1 MRVIKVVAI
10 VAIEV
15 YKDWRSRTSQPGIRS
30 ALRRDAYDNKVM
42 ATQEADLHYFGNASD
57 FGNTSLAHE

>member
-1 MRVIKVVAI
+1 MRSIKVVAI

-15 YKDWRSRTSQPGIRS
+15 YKDWRSRTGQSSFRA
-30 ALRRDAYDNKVM
+30 ALRQDAHDDTVM
-42 ATQEADLHYFGNASD
+42 ASQRSDMHRIGGMSD